1 MYAEFF
7 CMLFEYLL
15 YLLTMNEDLLHL
27 AIENLGKNL
36 SIDIKY
42 EIQYDFLQKDNYQ
55 IDGKL
60 VFLNEIPFKEFSIEM
75 KNNLSLSVLSHLIE
89 LNEKINNLLV
99 VSDYISK
106 PLKEKL
112 KHKNISYLDAAGNF
126 FLKKE
131 NLFFYIETNKTNRN
145 NFKKTNKAFSP
156 AGLKVIYNLLIVPN
170 LLTKSY
176 RDIAEQS
183 TVSIHT
189 VGKVIKELLRD
200 GYIIKESE
208 KSYIIRDKERLFQD
222 WVTLFNKV
230 LRPKLKHR
238 KYQAHDKSKDFFT
251 SDREINYDSLGGELA
266 AQILTDYLIAEN
278 IYFYTE
284 ESFLELS
291 KEHKLIPFES
301 GNVTLIEKF
310 WKSEKSSKQLTVHPI
325 LVYAD
330 LLDNPTP
337 RNIETAQLLFQ
348 KHIKDYVKTTL

>member
-1 MYAEFF
+1 
-7 CMLFEYLL
+7 
-15 YLLTMNEDLLHL
+15 MNKDLLHL

-36 SIDIKY
+36 SVDIKY
-42 EIQYDFLQKDNYQ
+42 EIEYEFLQKDNYQ

-60 VFLNEIPFKEFSIEM
+60 VFLNEIPFKEFHIEM
-75 KNNLSLSVLSHLIE
+75 KNNLSLSVLSNLIK
-89 LNEKINNLLV
+89 LNEKITNLLV

-112 KHKNISYLDAAGNF
+112 RHKNISYLDAAGNF
-126 FLKKE
+126 YLKKE
-131 NLFFYIETNKTNRN
+131 NLFIYIETNKTNRN

-156 AGLKVIYNLLIVPN
+156 AGLKVIYNLLTVPN

-200 GYIIKESE
+200 SYIIKESE
-208 KSYIIRDKERLFQD
+208 KNYIIKDKERLFQD

-230 LRPKLKHR
+230 LRPKLK
-238 KYQAHDKSKDFFT
+238 QKSYESLKNKQELF
-251 SDREINYDSLGGELA
+251 DSVKQNGKMDSIGGELA

-278 IYFYTE
+278 IYLYTE
-284 ESFLELS
+284 DTFLELS
-291 KEHKLIPFES
+291 KEHRLIPSEN
-301 GNVTLIEKF
+301 GNVMLIEKF
-310 WKSEKSSKQLTVHPI
+310 WKSEKSSKYLTVHPI